1 MNQRTQQ
8 PVELD
13 LAAFG
18 LEGNRKPIDAAA
30 TTQALVPFVND
41 KANLVV
47 APTGQVSTT
56 DSDEFRNLPK
66 DVQDG
71 MTQLGTMTR
80 SFG

>member
-1 MNQRTQQ
+1 MNQRTQP

-13 LAAFG
+13 LSAFG
-18 LEGNRKPIDAAA
+18 LEGSRKPIDAEA

-41 KANLVV
+41 KANLVI

-56 DSDEFRNLPK
+56 DSDEFRHLPK